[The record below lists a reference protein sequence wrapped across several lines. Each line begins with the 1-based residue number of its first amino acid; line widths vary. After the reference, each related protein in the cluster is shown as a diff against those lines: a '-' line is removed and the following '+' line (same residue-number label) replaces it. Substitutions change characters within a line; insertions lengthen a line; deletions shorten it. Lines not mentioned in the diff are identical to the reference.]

1 MPTTMP
7 ALPAEAAPVAIEPA
21 EPVEPIELVGLVGL
35 VGLVEP
41 VELARLV
48 LAHDDGP
55 EADVYR
61 HAVQQG
67 AIESLEDAA
76 TLLGLPVTE
85 MFATI
90 NRLIELR
97 LLRTDD
103 TAGHRLVPV
112 DPGAAAAALVSPVE
126 RAMYERRE
134 LADRLRDRIEAIAR
148 PPGGAAPVG
157 AIDGLDGAA
166 EIRGLFKLVG
176 ETCRKEVLIQRPSH
190 EDEDLLDHLLEPCY
204 RTLGLGV
211 EVRMVSPHRSRAG
224 FASRAK
230 AKRLIE
236 DGAQIRTVSYLP
248 QAAVVFDHSL
258 AVMLTLP
265 GSGEPPTARRIRDG
279 EVVRYLVD
287 LFNQLWE
294 GAAPF
299 AVAEPGYADVTDS
312 LHQSI
317 ARLMAEGLTDDVVAR
332 RLGMSVRTCRR
343 HIAALLR
350 DLDSVS
356 RFQAGVQAAGRFAIS
371 GPTTA

>member
-1 MPTTMP
+1 VTITMT
-7 ALPAEAAPVAIEPA
+7 AFAAEAAPVADEPDEPA
-21 EPVEPIELVGLVGL
+21 
-35 VGLVEP
+35 
-41 VELARLV
+41 RDV
-48 LAHDDGP
+48 LAHDGGPDALAHDSGPDVLAHDGGP

-67 AIESLEDAA
+67 AIESLEDTASM
-76 TLLGLPVTE
+76 LGLPLPE

-90 NRLIELR
+90 TRLIELR

-112 DPGAAAAALVSPVE
+112 DPGTAAAALVSPVE

-134 LADRLRDRIEAIAR
+134 LADRLRDRIEAVTR
-148 PPGGAAPVG
+148 PPGGGAAPVG
-157 AIDGLDGAA
+157 AIDHLDGAA
-166 EIRGLFKLVG
+166 EIRGLFKVVG

-204 RTLGLGV
+204 QALGLGV

-258 AVMLTLP
+258 AVMLTIP
-265 GSGEPPTARRIRDG
+265 GSGQAPTARRIRDG

-287 LFNQLWE
+287 LFDQLWE
-294 GAAPF
+294 GAAPYD
-299 AVAEPGYADVTDS
+299 VAEPGYADVTDS

-371 GPTTA
+371 NPGTA

>member
-1 MPTTMP
+1 VLTTMP
-7 ALPAEAAPVAIEPA
+7 VLAAEDAPVADQPVG
-21 EPVEPIELVGLVGL
+21 PVER
-35 VGLVEP
+35 
-41 VELARLV
+41 A
-48 LAHDDGP
+48 

-61 HAVQQG
+61 HAVQYG
-67 AIESLEDAA
+67 SIESLEDAA
-76 TLLGLPVTE
+76 AVLGLPVVE

-90 NRLIELR
+90 TRLIELR

-103 TAGHRLVPV
+103 SAGHRLVPV

-134 LADRLRDRIEAIAR
+134 LADRLRDRIEAITR
-148 PPGGAAPVG
+148 PSGAGAVAGGGTAPVG
-157 AIDGLDGAA
+157 AIDHLDGAA

-204 RTLGLGV
+204 QTLGLGV
-211 EVRMVSPHRSRAG
+211 DVRVVGPHRSRAG

-258 AVMLTLP
+258 AVMLNVP
-265 GSGEPPTARRIRDG
+265 GSGAPPTARRIRDG

-287 LFNQLWE
+287 LFDQLWE

-299 AVAEPGYADVTDS
+299 ALAEPGYADVTDS

-371 GPTTA
+371 GPHTA

>member
-1 MPTTMP
+1 MTITMT
-7 ALPAEAAPVAIEPA
+7 AFAAEAAPVADEPDEPA
-21 EPVEPIELVGLVGL
+21 RDV
-35 VGLVEP
+35 
-41 VELARLV
+41 LARDGGPDV
-48 LAHDDGP
+48 LAHDGGHDVLAHDGGP

-67 AIESLEDAA
+67 AIESLEDTASV
-76 TLLGLPVTE
+76 LGLPLPE

-112 DPGAAAAALVSPVE
+112 DPGTAAAALVSPVE

-134 LADRLRDRIEAIAR
+134 LADRLRDRIEAVTR
-148 PPGGAAPVG
+148 PLSGGAAPVG
-157 AIDGLDGAA
+157 AIDHLDGAA
-166 EIRGLFKLVG
+166 EIRGLFKVVG

-204 RTLGLGV
+204 QALGLGV

-236 DGAQIRTVSYLP
+236 DGAQIRTVGYLP

-258 AVMLTLP
+258 AVMLTIP
-265 GSGEPPTARRIRDG
+265 GSGQAPTARRIRDG

-287 LFNQLWE
+287 LFDQLWE
-294 GAAPF
+294 GAAPYD
-299 AVAEPGYADVTDS
+299 VAEPGYADVTDS

-371 GPTTA
+371 HPGTA